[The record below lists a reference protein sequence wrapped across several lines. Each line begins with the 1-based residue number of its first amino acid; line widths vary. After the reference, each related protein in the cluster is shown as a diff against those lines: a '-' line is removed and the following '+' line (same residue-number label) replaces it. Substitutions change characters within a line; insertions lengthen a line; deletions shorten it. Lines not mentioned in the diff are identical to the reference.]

1 MIAEINW
8 KPHADLRGL
17 TTGPVEGSDS
27 GPGRQTYDLR
37 NWGTLRGA
45 FLLPQNTTG
54 NVGLSRAL
62 HRNWLEA
69 RLGWSL
75 IWRYKVC
82 SPSDLIE
89 SVDGCRL
96 FERFWKVHHRIRPKL
111 KSDGTNLN
119 AFCQEHHRILSR
131 PKVDV
136 EQVPNKLFS
145 HHRILPRPELDV
157 EQVPDKLFQTIEFC
171 RDRKWM

>member
-1 MIAEINW
+1 MLYGYEKGLAA
-8 KPHADLRGL
+8 PAQDLILRL
-17 TTGPVEGSDS
+17 M
-27 GPGRQTYDLR
+27 RQPLF
-37 NWGTLRGA
+37 A
-45 FLLPQNTTG
+45 APKTTG

-96 FERFWKVHHRIRPKL
+96 FERFWKVNHRIRPKL
-111 KSDGTNLN
+111 KSDGANLN

-131 PKVDV
+131 PKMDV

-145 HHRILPRPELDV
+145 YHRILSRPKMDV
-157 EQVPDKLFQTIEFC
+157 GQVPDKLFHTIEYC